1 MEAEAKI
8 QEDPEAEMEVVIRE
22 DLEVALE
29 AVLKETG
36 AEMGIRVDLEVA
48 LEERIPEVVIR
59 EDPAPE
65 EERTREMEAKIRVDL
80 GLVQVEVI
88 LHQH

>member
-8 QEDPEAEMEVVIRE
+8 QEDPE
-22 DLEVALE
+22 VAL
-29 AVLKETG
+29 
-36 AEMGIRVDLEVA
+36 
-48 LEERIPEVVIR
+48 
-59 EDPAPE
+59 

-80 GLVQVEVI
+80 GLVQVEMI

>member
-8 QEDPEAEMEVVIRE
+8 QEDPEAVLEAEMEVVIRE

-36 AEMGIRVDLEVA
+36 AEMGIRVDPEVE
-48 LEERIPEVVIR
+48 EERILEVGVI
-59 EDPAPE
+59 
-65 EERTREMEAKIRVDL
+65 KQIKYL
-80 GLVQVEVI
+80 III
-88 LHQH
+88 LL